1 MAMQDTHGQS
11 GSGWYGF
18 DLDGTLAKYDGWKG
32 IDHIGAP
39 VKPMVDLIKRMH
51 TEGKVVKILTARVA
65 PRSAVE
71 YKYRDKCT
79 PPEYTEKADFSCF
92 PVNAKTWIKNMYLGL
107 DTWGAREFI
116 IDWCL
121 KNLGFLPEITH
132 EKDHLM
138 LECYDDR
145 VKQVIPNEGV
155 LVEALA
161 DRAVSEYDRVKA
173 DLGWALNRANC
184 RFISFASGVLISSVV
199 YSLAHLGISTW
210 RDSFADRTPASEALR
225 AARESLSV
233 LSERL
238 DDLERGGARDWGFV
252 PSDVLSVRDGG
263 ASVGRKN

>member
-1 MAMQDTHGQS
+1 MPMQDTHGQS
-11 GSGWYGF
+11 GTGWYGF

-32 IDHIGAP
+32 IEHIGEP
-39 VKPMVDLIKRMH
+39 VKLMVDLIKRMH
-51 TEGKVVKILTARVA
+51 AEGKVVKILTARVA
-65 PRSAVE
+65 PRANVE
-71 YKYRDKCT
+71 TRPNPYLTDLDVRVSVGHD
-79 PPEYTEKADFSCF
+79 
-92 PVNAKTWIKNMYLGL
+92 NAKTYRDIYGSPNW
-107 DTWGAREFI
+107 TAREFI
-116 IDWCL
+116 MDWCL

-161 DRAVSEYDRVKA
+161 DRAVAEYDRVKA

-199 YSLAHLGISTW
+199 YSLAHLGISVW

-263 ASVGRKN
+263 ASVGRKD